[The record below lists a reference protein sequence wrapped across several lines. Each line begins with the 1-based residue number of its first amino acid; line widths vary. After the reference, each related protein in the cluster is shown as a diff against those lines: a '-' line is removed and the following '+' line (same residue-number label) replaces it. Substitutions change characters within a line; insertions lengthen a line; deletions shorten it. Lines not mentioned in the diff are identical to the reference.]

1 MPISFLE
8 VPTGAP
14 THVKQRLVDEIS
26 SALDEAYRV
35 PDTRIFIHEWPL
47 ENLGQD
53 GRHAAEPARPIC
65 FLEVPPGVAL
75 EAKREMFRRINAAI
89 AEAYHRP
96 SVLIFMREYPLEL
109 VSLDGGL
116 QSENPELLDAL
127 AKVARH

>member
-1 MPISFLE
+1 MPISF
-8 VPTGAP
+8 VHVSTGASAN
-14 THVKQRLVDEIS
+14 TKRRLIEDIT
-26 SALDEAYRV
+26 SALHEGYRV

-65 FLEVPPGVAL
+65 FLEVPPGIAPD
-75 EAKREMFRRINAAI
+75 AKRDMFRRINAAI

-96 SVLIFMREYPLEL
+96 EVLIFMREYPLDV
-109 VSLDGGL
+109 VSLNGGL

-127 AKVARH
+127 AEVAG